1 MESGNRSPSARLR
14 LLWLRVVAGLGVQ
27 SSSIESSDTDVEDAL
42 VDELEG
48 PFDKPGTT
56 INTLILSVALY
67 VPLPFFL
74 QDVVLTTG
82 LHS

>member
-1 MESGNRSPSARLR
+1 MESGNGSQSARLR
-14 LLWLRVVAGLGVQ
+14 LLWLCVVAGLGVQ

-56 INTLILSVALY
+56 TS
-67 VPLPFFL
+67 
-74 QDVVLTTG
+74 T
-82 LHS
+82 